1 MLDARKCIFELE
13 KYNFSKQKV
22 QFGEEVEW
30 LISKESNKGWMQKP
44 SKWQFS
50 ADFYVAQ
57 D

>member
-1 MLDARKCIFELE
+1 MLEKCIFELE

-22 QFGEEVEW
+22 QFGKEVEW
-30 LISKESNKGWMQKP
+30 LISKESNKGWMLKP

-57 D
+57 N